1 MSKLLDSYLI
11 HRSATELQKLLL
23 EDNVVVLPD
32 FKELF
37 TLFVRSVQ
45 TGDVDHTSRA
55 SQCIDHA
62 PKQRRRKGKARSTFC
77 RTLVRVCG
85 PIIKLKC
92 AKHFKSE
99 ADRPFALFEQYV
111 KDARNEIP
119 DLLLES

>member
-37 TLFVRSVQ
+37 TLLVRSVQ

-55 SQCIDHA
+55 SQCIDH
-62 PKQRRRKGKARSTFC
+62 
-77 RTLVRVCG
+77 CG
-85 PIIKLKC
+85 PIIKLEC